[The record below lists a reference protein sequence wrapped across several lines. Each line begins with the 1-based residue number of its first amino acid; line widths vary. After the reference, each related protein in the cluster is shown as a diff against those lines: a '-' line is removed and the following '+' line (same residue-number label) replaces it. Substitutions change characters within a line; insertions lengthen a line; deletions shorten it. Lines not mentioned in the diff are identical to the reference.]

1 MAQRVAA
8 GGALMQL
15 LDLTH
20 YLSHTVTLR
29 RFIDFSQVKKV
40 MFGPHAAAAFA
51 FLSKGHAL
59 RHALCCTAVGM
70 AVMKAHSAAAAMPV
84 SWHRRAASKWLSGQQ
99 HSVTSGEPEVV
110 DLVPAVPHS
119 IGTGSSL
126 AHIEGISQVRDWLFV
141 GSSNSASQALLKRF
155 GITHVLNCSKK
166 APFASAQTQNCR
178 IHLKDDRSQQL
189 AEKLPCVF
197 RFLEDVKASG
207 GRCLVHC
214 RQGVSRSVSVVLA
227 YFVMCEGI
235 CLREAW
241 QMMRRSHPA
250 ARPNRSFAEQLLDMD
265 FVVHGRISLTTAD
278 FLADRLR

>member
-1 MAQRVAA
+1 MAQQLAT

-29 RFIDFSQVKKV
+29 CLGDFCQVKRW
-40 MFGPHAAAAFA
+40 MFGPHAAGVVS
-51 FLSKGHAL
+51 FLKGHAL
-59 RHALCCTAVGM
+59 RHALWCTAVGM
-70 AVMKAHSAAAAMPV
+70 AVAKAHTVAAAMPV
-84 SWHRRAASKWLSGQQ
+84 SWRRRAASKWLSGQRR
-99 HSVTSGEPEVV
+99 SVMSGEPEVV
-110 DLVPAVPHS
+110 GLVHVVPRG
-119 IGTGSSL
+119 IVTGSLL
-126 AHIEGISQVRDWLFV
+126 AHVEGISQIRDWLFV
-141 GSSNSASQALLKRF
+141 GSSNSASEALLKQL
-155 GITHVLNCSKK
+155 GITHVLNCSNK
-166 APFASAQTQNCR
+166 APFASAETQNCR
-178 IHLKDDRSQQL
+178 IRLKDDRSQQL
-189 AEKLPCVF
+189 AEKLPSAF
-197 RFLEDVKASG
+197 KFLEDVKASG

-227 YFVMCEGI
+227 YFVMCEGL

-241 QMMRRSHPA
+241 QMVRRSHPA